1 MDSEIEKR
9 IQQLHEQIIAS
20 ISLQRI
26 NLVNYATKKDITQV
40 LDNNFEVLQKF
51 AKSIDGEFKNV
62 KSKLGEQ
69 ASSQKENMELISA
82 AINSITTIKAQ
93 IFQIKTLLGGRENE
107 IEKKIKEIEK
117 TLKNLLEKEKININ
131 LYADQLRDKA
141 EKNHQHKE
149 YSLKTDLVNLEK
161 KLEKR
166 NNTEQYAQKIQKL
179 EANIENDKKELQSQI
194 ILEKTL
200 NKSSIDSISQKLIEK
215 AEIDHEHDQYTLY
228 SDFETE
234 VKKLKEEIKKKK
246 RPINY
251 ITDGGGGGGGD
262 TLVDYENVVF
272 VAKHG
277 DDANS
282 GLNENTPKL
291 TIGAAITTASALTP
305 SASNVIVVRVLDG
318 GKYEEGIVVPSW
330 IVIDASQ
337 AELYLASGIN
347 ILLSDNSIASFNKIT
362 NAKTGGDFLTSTC
375 IAKVSGTGMA
385 KLYAKEVYPGEGG
398 AGAINFSSGTQLF
411 LRIEKLVVPASSF
424 GIYSG
429 DDGAGHIHLYI
440 GDIYLN
446 GDNAIGIWTY
456 AEVGISGTIVGHI
469 EHILSIS
476 GSSGRTAIFMSGS
489 DDIPRID
496 MSVDEIGAN
505 IDSAINI
512 QHGICTISAQRIVGN
527 IDVSS
532 GASLYIQAAQHVS
545 GTITNAGTIVGHLGT
560 NYYNNIV
567 MDGASKIIGGTGTT
581 SDLTL
586 QTTSGVGTTGADMHF
601 LVGNNGAIEAMT
613 ILNNGNVGIGT
624 SSPDVLI
631 HGRGTNPAFAV
642 SSSSGGNFAKLMSG
656 SGGSVFY
663 FRNDKYFAIVPTGSV
678 TDTGGAGSTSFYMD
692 GATGKIGIGNT
703 NPGAKLQ
710 IDTGAAST
718 IGAIIKGAASQSA
731 NLQQWRNSSGGVLSY
746 VDSVGQIVA
755 PGIASDIFKDSNLNS
770 YLSITGASPTARNIT
785 LGSTII
791 ADTITLNTK
800 TSGLINLNGTSTI
813 IASDSAT
820 NTVTNSLIAGHNTSG
835 TPANGYGT
843 GLLFTGESSTTPDRL
858 MGRVKTIWSDASDAT
873 RTSKMILST
882 YDLATEKEVLT
893 LDENGNVGINNTSPT
908 STIHILS
915 QSDTIGLIVKGSASQ
930 TTDYF
935 KITDSSDSPLVYLN
949 KIGELT
955 TSLSYDA
962 SVDAPSV
969 NYSPAS
975 LNITLQLVND
985 GNYGNNT
992 SAAIYNL
999 DVRVGSSR
1007 TTYALNATAA
1017 YRGNGVGHSYIA
1029 AGAFNTYIESTSEE
1043 VVTNAVGGLFAVIN
1057 ATNRAAYAD
1066 NIIAGDFAIHVGCN
1080 RSVTATSATFLNIRS
1095 VAEDNTNMAVT
1106 TVYGIKIADQDVG
1119 ATNYAIYTG
1128 AGNIVFNSGY
1138 DADTDFTVGSDSYDA
1153 IYVDASNNATY
1164 IMTNASGKI
1173 SFFGASPVAQQ
1184 SELTDELT
1192 TITHT
1197 APGTPDYAIQ
1207 DLTNVAPYG
1216 FVTQEEGN
1224 TVLSVIANL
1233 QARVNEVETK
1243 LVAYGLLPDAD

>member
-26 NLVNYATKKDITQV
+26 KLLNYATKKDITQV

-69 ASSQKENMELISA
+69 ASSQKENMELIGA
-82 AINSITTIKAQ
+82 AINSIATIKAQ
-93 IFQIKTLLGGRENE
+93 IFQIKALLGGREKE

-131 LYADQLRDKA
+131 SYADQLRDKA

-179 EANIENDKKELQSQI
+179 EANIENDKKELQNQI

-200 NKSSIDSISQKLIEK
+200 NKSSIDSINQKLVEK

-251 ITDGGGGGGGD
+251 ITDGGGGGGD

-282 GLNENTPKL
+282 GLNENIPKL

-305 SASNVIVVRVLDG
+305 SAGNVIVVRVLDG
-318 GKYEEGIVVPSW
+318 GKYEESIVVPSW

-347 ILLSDNSIASFNKIT
+347 ILLSDNSIASLNRIT

-411 LRIEKLVVPASSF
+411 LRIEKLVVPASGF

-429 DDGAGHIHLYI
+429 DGGAGHIHLYI

-496 MSVDEIGAN
+496 VSVDEIGAN

-532 GASLYIQAAQHVS
+532 GASLYVQAAQHVS
-545 GTITNAGTIVGHLGT
+545 GTIANAGTIVGHLGT

-567 MDGASKIIGGTGTT
+567 MDGVSKIIGGTGTT

-586 QTTSGVGTTGADMHF
+586 QTTSGVGTTGADIHF
-601 LVGNNGAIEAMT
+601 LVGNNGATEAMT

-624 SSPDVLI
+624 TSPSYLLDVNGEARVVSNLRAYGGIHLSSTYPTYEHI
-631 HGRGTNPAFAV
+631 AASGANTIIG
-642 SSSSGGNFAKLMSG
+642 SSSSGGGVILTPGTSG
-656 SGGSVFY
+656 SVWIDGGISAAANSGTNILNLSRTFVH
-663 FRNDKYFAIVPTGSV
+663 
-678 TDTGGAGSTSFYMD
+678 GAGTTDYAF
-692 GATGKIGIGNT
+692 IN
-703 NPGAKLQ
+703 
-710 IDTGAAST
+710 
-718 IGAIIKGAASQSA
+718 
-731 NLQQWRNSSGGVLSY
+731 
-746 VDSVGQIVA
+746 VDSVINQSG
-755 PGIASDIFKDSNLNS
+755 GTRS
-770 YLSITGASPTARNIT
+770 YV
-785 LGSTII
+785 
-791 ADTITLNTK
+791 
-800 TSGLINLNGTSTI
+800 GLLMNVTETST
-813 IASDSAT
+813 
-820 NTVTNSLIAGHNTSG
+820 
-835 TPANGYGT
+835 YGT
-843 GLLFTGESSTTPDRL
+843 NNRL
-858 MGRVKTIWSDASDAT
+858 MDLKVGGLSKFLI
-873 RTSKMILST
+873 TSS
-882 YDLATEKEVLT
+882 
-893 LDENGNVGINNTSPT
+893 GNVGIGTTSPGA
-908 STIHILS
+908 SIDVVAPA
-915 QSDTIGLIVKGSASQ
+915 DTIGLIVKGSASQ

-962 SVDAPSV
+962 SVDAPSA

-1080 RSVTATSATFLNIRS
+1080 RSVTTTSATFLNIRS